1 MALKVF
7 HKEKLPVLNVK
18 IINGCNLSCKGCSH
32 LSQYASAD
40 SRIDLDKLLED
51 LKNFNNKIQITHHI
65 SLLGGEPLLEPRWSE
80 FLTEVEK
87 IFTCQIRFYT
97 NGLLMHKH
105 IDKIIMHMKRG
116 TKFRCSMHEAPH
128 TPRGS
133 LILKNI
139 NLLKEEAKKHGLNLP
154 GMTDG
159 DTWNIP
165 DHISYSINFKELWG
179 NANIEKEGKLYPHN
193 SNNAEQ
199 SYQEGCFCPNPQLY
213 KGRLYKCAQTAY
225 IKDILKTT
233 NQLDSEEWRY
243 YLKYDGVGLKDSLA
257 EFCKTQ
263 YQSSWFCTQCPSF
276 NNRIPRIQEPK
287 TIKTKI

>member
-1 MALKVF
+1 MKAELTI
-7 HKEKLPVLNVK
+7 LNVK

-32 LSQYASAD
+32 LSQYASPD
-40 SRIDLDKLLED
+40 SRIDLDNLLED
-51 LKNFNNKIQITHHI
+51 LKKFNEKVKITHHI

-97 NGLLMHKH
+97 NGLLIHKH

-128 TPRGS
+128 TPRGG

-139 NLLKEEAKKHGLNLP
+139 NLLKEEAKKQDLYLP
-154 GMTDG
+154 GMVDG
-159 DTWNIP
+159 DLWNIA
-165 DHISYSINFKELWG
+165 DDIGECIDVKEMWG
-179 NANIEKEGKLYPHN
+179 NAMIEKDGKVFPHN
-193 SNNAEQ
+193 TNDIEGSYRKGCYCDNA
-199 SYQEGCFCPNPQLY
+199 QLY

-225 IKDILKTT
+225 VRDILKTT
-233 NQLDSEEWRY
+233 DQLDSEEWKP
-243 YLKYDGVGLKDSLA
+243 YLEYKGLSLDDNLT

-263 YQSSWFCTQCPSF
+263 YQPSWFCTQCPNF
-276 NNRIPRIQEPK
+276 NNRIPRVQESK
-287 TIKTKI
+287 SIKRKI